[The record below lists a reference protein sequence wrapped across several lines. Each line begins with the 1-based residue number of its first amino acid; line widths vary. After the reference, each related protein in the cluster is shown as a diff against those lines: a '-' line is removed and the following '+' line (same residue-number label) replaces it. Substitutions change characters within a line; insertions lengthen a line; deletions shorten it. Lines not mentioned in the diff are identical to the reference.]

1 MLPEHFYTE
10 RDFVNRLAFLCS
22 QKGIK
27 YKDIKNLP
35 LALARELVDSEII
48 PPIGTRKDRIENA
61 RQKITRDIKNEF
73 PIKAEF
79 LDCYCRYFGCSADFL
94 MGYID
99 TPTHEEKVLKDLTAL
114 SDTSCRALLEKK
126 KKIIRALDLLLP
138 DLQKVDAYDPSTDID
153 NDYDVEFVKYCLF
166 DDLSGYLMSRRI
178 EYICGL
184 MNDTVQTLQYEGEPI
199 EFIDETGEDFLLS
212 SRQPSALFMIKIQE
226 GLQNIRWHYQN
237 KNKAPA

>member
-48 PPIGTRKDRIENA
+48 PPIGTRKDRVENA

-99 TPTHEEKVLKDLTAL
+99 TPTHEEKALEDLTAL
-114 SDTSCRALLEKK
+114 SGTSCRALLEKDRYIVK
-126 KKIIRALDLLLP
+126 ALDLLLP
-138 DLQKVDAYDPSTDID
+138 DIRKVRSYDPIRNENID
-153 NDYDVEFVKYCLF
+153 SERELDKYNLF
-166 DDLSGYLMSRRI
+166 GNISSYLTSKEAKSVSSGFSGSI
-178 EYICGL
+178 E
-184 MNDTVQTLQYEGEPI
+184 TEGVI
-199 EFIDETGEDFLLS
+199 FFSDESGNLAALDP
-212 SRQPSALFMIKIQE
+212 RKISAVFMLEIQE
-226 GLQNIRWHYQN
+226 ELQRIRDSAQ
-237 KNKAPA
+237 K

>member
-1 MLPEHFYTE
+1 MSTVNIDTRARFAE
-10 RDFVNRLAFLCS
+10 RLEFLCA
-22 QKGIK
+22 QKGIT
-27 YKDIKNLP
+27 YKDRKNLP
-35 LALARELVDSEII
+35 RALAVAMVDSGIV
-48 PPIGTRKDRIENA
+48 PCVTDRGYEIENT
-61 RQKITRDIKNEF
+61 RQKIRGDLEKDSARTVDH
-73 PIKAEF
+73 
-79 LDCYCRYFGCSADFL
+79 LDLYCRYFGCSADFL

-99 TPTHEEKVLKDLTAL
+99 TPTHEEKTLEDLTAL
-114 SDTSCRALLEKK
+114 SGTSCRALLEKE

-138 DLQKVDAYDPSTDID
+138 DPQKVDAYDPSTDID

-178 EYICGL
+178 KYICGL
-184 MNDTVQTLQYEGEPI
+184 MNDTVQSLQYEGEPI

-226 GLQNIRWHYQN
+226 GLQNIRWYYQN